1 MSKFKKKIG
10 DALQSDRFSSTALTA
25 FFLAIV
31 VTLNVIL
38 YIIVEFFGLYFYST
52 EEADLTLSG
61 STDSLFASAIEEKK
75 KVKISFCLTE
85 EDLEGHS
92 TGNYVYQTAKYYEE
106 RYPEFIE
113 LDFINLITRRNKNN
127 ELVDLSKYKTDM
139 QGNDTPIY
147 RSSVIFECG
156 NNYRVMS
163 DTYSAA
169 GFAPFYTLNAEK
181 VVTSYNGEEVI
192 AAMISW
198 VLADEHK
205 TAYFT
210 QYHGETAEIAFSNLL
225 ACAGYYVEIID
236 LRKKEVPSDADIVII
251 SNPTSD
257 FEASREG
264 SGLRTEIDRLKT
276 YVDGG
281 GNLYVALD
289 PYVKTLPVLEGFLAE
304 QGIKFSVTET
314 ESGTKIRNMIKDA
327 RNAITTD
334 GFTLVTEFAGNQT
347 AKSIS
352 DRVSGYSDGRV
363 IVREASAL
371 ELSGNAKPILTASS
385 ASVLEAG
392 GATVSRDG
400 SYTVAAY
407 SEIGNSKIFVVPSV
421 FITASDSLITSG
433 YSNKDFLYSL
443 FQDFFGAGDMPYG
456 CKAVLYDTE
465 TLENLTMGTAKLY
478 TALIMLVPV
487 AVAAVGAVIIVRRKN
502 R

>member
-1 MSKFKKKIG
+1 MSNFKRKIG
-10 DALQSDRFSSTALTA
+10 DALGSDRFSSATLTA

-38 YIIVEFFGLYFYST
+38 YIIVEFFGLYFYSN
-52 EEADLTLSG
+52 EKDDLTLSG
-61 STDSLFASAIEEKK
+61 TTDSLFASAIEEKK
-75 KVKISFCLTE
+75 KVKISFCLAE
-85 EDLEGHS
+85 EDAKDHS
-92 TGNYVYQTAKYYEE
+92 TGNYVYQTAKYYEQ

-139 QGNDTPIY
+139 QGNETPIY

-156 NNYRVMS
+156 NNYRVLS

-169 GFAPFYTLNAEK
+169 GFAPFYTLGAEN

-192 AAMISW
+192 AGMICW
-198 VLADEHK
+198 VLTDEHK

-210 QYHGETAEIAFSNLL
+210 QYHGETAELAYSNLL
-225 ACAGYYVEIID
+225 TCAGYYVETID
-236 LRKKEVPSDADIVII
+236 LRKKEVPSEADLVVI

-257 FEASREG
+257 FEAAREG

-276 YVDGG
+276 YVEGG

-289 PYVKTLPVLEGFLAE
+289 PYVKVLPVLEGFLAE

-314 ESGTKIRNMIKDA
+314 ESGTKIRNMIKDS

-334 GFTLVTEFAGNQT
+334 GFTLVTEFANNQT
-347 AKSIS
+347 AKAIS
-352 DRVSGYSDGRV
+352 DRVSEYSDGRV
-363 IVREASAL
+363 IVREACAL
-371 ELSGNAKPILTASS
+371 ELSGNAKPLLITSS

-392 GATVSRDG
+392 GATVSREG
-400 SYTVAAY
+400 SYCLAAY
-407 SEIGNSKIFVVPSV
+407 TVSGNSKIFVVPSV
-421 FITASDSLITSG
+421 YITASDSLITSG

-443 FQDFFGAGDMPYG
+443 FEDFFSAGNMPYG
-456 CKAVLYDTE
+456 CKAVLFNTQ
-465 TLENLTMGTAKLY
+465 TLENLTMGMARLY
-478 TALIMLVPV
+478 TAMIMLVPA
-487 AVAAVGAVIIVRRKN
+487 AVAIAGAVIIVKRKN

>member
-1 MSKFKKKIG
+1 MSNFKRKIG
-10 DALQSDRFSSTALTA
+10 DALGSDRFSSSTLTA
-25 FFLAIV
+25 FFLAV
-31 VTLNVIL
+31 VITLNVIL
-38 YIIVEFFGLYFYST
+38 YIIVEFFGLYFHNT
-52 EEADLTLSG
+52 ETADLTLSG
-61 STDSLFASAIEEKK
+61 TTDSLFASAIEEKK
-75 KVKISFCLTE
+75 KVKISFCLSE
-85 EDLEGHS
+85 EDVKSHS
-92 TGNYVYQTAKYYEE
+92 TGNYVYQTAKYFEE

-139 QGNDTPIY
+139 LGNETPIY
-147 RSSVIFECG
+147 KSSVIFECG

-169 GFAPFYTLNAEK
+169 GFAPFYTLDAEN
-181 VVTSYNGEEVI
+181 VITSYNGEEVI
-192 AAMISW
+192 AAIISW

-236 LRKKEVPSDADIVII
+236 LRKNEVPSDADLVVI

-257 FEASREG
+257 FEAAREG
-264 SGLRTEIDRLKT
+264 SGIRAEIDRLRT
-276 YVDGG
+276 YMSGG

-304 QGIKFSVTET
+304 HGIKFSVTET
-314 ESGTKIRNMIKDA
+314 ESGTKIRNMIKDS

-334 GFTLVTEFAGNQT
+334 GFTLVTEFANNKI
-347 AKSIS
+347 ADAIS

-371 ELSGNAKPILTASS
+371 ELSADAKPLLVTSS
-385 ASVLEAG
+385 ASVLEAD
-392 GATVSRDG
+392 GATVSREG
-400 SYTVAAY
+400 SYCVAAY
-407 SEIGNSKIFVVPSV
+407 AESGASKIFVVPSIY
-421 FITASDSLITSG
+421 ITASDSLITSG

-443 FQDFFGAGDMPYG
+443 FEDFFGAGNMPYG
-456 CKAVLYDTE
+456 CKAVIYDTE
-465 TLENLTMGTAKLY
+465 KLENLTMGTARLY
-478 TALIMLVPV
+478 TALILLVPAAL
-487 AVAAVGAVIIVRRKN
+487 AVVGTVIIVKRKN